1 MRDWL
6 DERTGDRRLDIVVE
20 GTTPGD
26 DPSAAAAQVR
36 PLAEAGATWRIESDW
51 STWDASA
58 MRRRIEAG
66 LPAIDLVEEA

>member
-26 DPSAAAAQVR
+26 DPSAAAEQLR
-36 PLAEAGATWRIESDW
+36 PLAEAGATWWIESDW
-51 STWDASA
+51 STWDVSS

-66 LPAIDLVEEA
+66 PPA